1 MIVFLIGIFIRF
13 FLFGFSFIDV
23 IMIVV
28 MFVGFNEL
36 EKWKDKDD
44 KYDLLFIKYLFVFL
58 WINGINVF
66 NYNVFC
72 VLYV

>member
-44 KYDLLFIKYLFVFL
+44 KYDLLFIKFLFVFL
-58 WINGINVF
+58 
-66 NYNVFC
+66 
-72 VLYV
+72 

>member
-36 EKWKDKDD
+36 EKRKDKDD

-58 WINGINVF
+58 
-66 NYNVFC
+66 
-72 VLYV
+72 

>member
-58 WINGINVF
+58 
-66 NYNVFC
+66 
-72 VLYV
+72 

>member
-58 WINGINVF
+58 WINSINVF

>member
-36 EKWKDKDD
+36 GKWKDKDD

-58 WINGINVF
+58 
-66 NYNVFC
+66 
-72 VLYV
+72 